1 MNGTNAFHK
10 TNFHIAGINV
20 ALKLRHEDTAKF
32 FGPFLSRTNEDETAE
47 VSDAEWNA
55 WLQDDGTDDGYGE
68 YTCSTGTVSDAL
80 LHHHRCIIHAVAF
93 RYKDRAW
100 LISGPPGVGKT
111 TQTRNLQAIQP
122 WEFSVICGDR
132 PALELT
138 EEGVF
143 VHPSPWNGKEGYRG
157 ASGALLAGLILLE
170 RGEENAFSPLSQKDA
185 VFPLL
190 NALIYTAET
199 EGNLHE
205 MASFANAFLKKIP
218 VYKLTSFSI
227 PESTELLYNELFR
240 RCIK

>member
-1 MNGTNAFHK
+1 MSLLF
-10 TNFHIAGINV
+10 
-20 ALKLRHEDTAKF
+20 RHEDAAAYFRAFRCESAGKEPSF
-32 FGPFLSRTNEDETAE
+32 
-47 VSDAEWNA
+47 VSEAEWTA
-55 WLQDDGTDDGYGE
+55 WLQDGGTDDGYGE

-157 ASGALLAGLILLE
+157 APGALLAGLILLE
-170 RGEENAFSPLSQKDA
+170 RGVENIFTELSPADA

-190 NALIYTAET
+190 SSLICTGET
-199 EGNLHE
+199 EETVHE
-205 MASFANAFLKKIP
+205 LAQFSNTFLKRVP

-227 PESTELLYNELFR
+227 PASSELLFEELFR
-240 RCIK
+240 TR